1 MKKRRLVTAL
11 CFACATLMSTSSWTA
26 TTALAAPAKGALVAP
41 VKGVVL
47 INRGK
52 GFSEIKKPVKLR
64 VGNAVMVGPE
74 SAAIIAYG
82 DGCKVD
88 VAPGTVETV
97 AQLSPCA
104 SGASAQ
110 AGPGSD
116 YSQSCGPNGI
126 NCVFW
131 PVFGAGVGFIAYE
144 IYSAASP

>member
-1 MKKRRLVTAL
+1 MNQRRLVTAL
-11 CFACATLMSTSSWTA
+11 CFACATLFSTSSWTA

-64 VGNAVMVGPE
+64 VGNSVMVGPE
-74 SAAIIAYG
+74 GAAIIAYG

-104 SGASAQ
+104 SGSSAATQ
-110 AGPGSD
+110 PGF
-116 YSQSCGPNGI
+116 SQSCDAT
-126 NCVFW
+126 CVFW
-131 PVFGAGVGFIAYE
+131 PVFAAGLGFTIYE
-144 IYSAASP
+144 IAASP